1 MKHELFF
8 DRTIEQ
14 YTWSIKTETKIV
26 NQIRKHPP
34 AYISGGKL
42 DVKNNEESKFIA
54 LHVGIYWGLGVFII
68 RDLDTV
74 DVMCDSKEMHD
85 ILVSKCQTDNQI
97 INDKIYF
104 INQLATQRNLELNY
118 QVIGLVENIA
128 ARNFHTKDE
137 NSVSNNSRDFV

>member
-8 DRTIEQ
+8 DGTVKQ
-14 YTWSIKTETKIV
+14 YTWSIKTESKIV

-104 INQLATQRNLELNY
+104 INQLATQRNIELNY
-118 QVIGLVENIA
+118 HVIELVENIA
-128 ARNFHTKDE
+128 TENLYTKDK

>member
-1 MKHELFF
+1 MV
-8 DRTIEQ
+8 
-14 YTWSIKTETKIV
+14 IKTESKIV
-26 NQIRKHPP
+26 NQIRRHPP

-42 DVKNNEESKFIA
+42 NVKNNEESKFIA

-74 DVMCDSKEMHD
+74 DVMCDSKEMYD
-85 ILVSKCQTDNQI
+85 ILVSKYQTDNQI

-118 QVIGLVENIA
+118 HVIELVENIA
-128 ARNFHTKDE
+128 TENLYAKDE
-137 NSVSNNSRDFV
+137 NSVSSNSRGFV

>member
-8 DRTIEQ
+8 DGSIEQ
-14 YTWSIKTETKIV
+14 YTWSIKTESKIV

-68 RDLDTV
+68 RDLDAV

-118 QVIGLVENIA
+118 HVIGLVENIA

>member
-8 DRTIEQ
+8 DGTVKQ
-14 YTWSIKTETKIV
+14 YTWSIKTESKIV
-26 NQIRKHPP
+26 NQIRRHPP

-42 DVKNNEESKFIA
+42 NVKNNEESKFIA

-74 DVMCDSKEMHD
+74 DVMCDSKEMYD
-85 ILVSKCQTDNQI
+85 ILVSKYQTDNQI

-118 QVIGLVENIA
+118 HVIELVENIA
-128 ARNFHTKDE
+128 TENLYAKDE
-137 NSVSNNSRDFV
+137 NSVSSNSRGFV